1 MCVVVVVKSHSSIP
15 VIELHH
21 GGALVI
27 LEAPQAFA
35 PCIESPE
42 KDSRFGGLLRLNSL
56 GSIYCDALCF
66 VLSLCLS
73 LLLSLLRPPGPDRV
87 HCSLHGNC
95 IMLHLCVSVSLCCW
109 VPQVHCAAAP
119 SSHVFMHCL
128 STAPSPPHLFNTPQ
142 SRNSLVVL

>member
-1 MCVVVVVKSHSSIP
+1 MCVVVVKSHSSIP

-42 KDSRFGGLLRLNSL
+42 KDSHCGGLLRLNSL

-73 LLLSLLRPPGPDRV
+73 LCCFLFCGPQGQTG
-87 HCSLHGNC
+87 CT
-95 IMLHLCVSVSLCCW
+95 
-109 VPQVHCAAAP
+109 AACMAI
-119 SSHVFMHCL
+119 
-128 STAPSPPHLFNTPQ
+128 A
-142 SRNSLVVL
+142 